1 MAPPRK
7 RPVRGGVGTEDPGTA
22 ARPEEQDNLRLLV
35 ALADREGRIQH
46 LEERLRSSA
55 EQSPLADDR
64 AIFRAA
70 AWLTRQMDRWAPE
83 GSRRR
88 IGLRGAA
95 RVATRPFAAGDAG
108 GEHDYAKWL
117 ATHEPKPDDV
127 ARMRE
132 EGARFRNRPLI
143 SVLVP
148 VYNSEPSWLE
158 EMAAS
163 VIAQA
168 YDHWELCLA
177 DDGSTD
183 LRTRPALERLAGSNP
198 RIRICHREQN
208 GGIAAASNTALEMA
222 SGEFVAL
229 LDHDDVLRPHA
240 LHTAVA
246 ALQAEPDLDFLYS
259 DEDKILEGGTRGH
272 VAFKGEFDPD
282 HLLSTNYVCHLSVIR
297 RSLMTRVGGFRP
309 GFEGSQDHE
318 LILRATEATE
328 RIRHLP
334 GVLYSWR
341 QVPGS
346 AAVSVDAKP
355 LAWESGRRAVDEALA
370 RRGDG
375 GRAELGLLAGLYRVR
390 RPVPAST
397 EVAMVV
403 HGACAATCR
412 RSVEALLAGAGHRPV
427 TVIAVGT
434 DPELESVRSRD
445 LEVVIGERPER
456 RASLLNRAV
465 AMSGAEVV
473 VLVREGFTP
482 PAPDR
487 AWLVPLVGE
496 ALRAEVG
503 IAGGRIVDSRL
514 KPLHEGFR
522 LGRGPV
528 PVSLGTRWPVVQRMA
543 AVSGDLM
550 AVRRQ
555 ALLDA
560 GGFDERYWRDL
571 WDVDLAL
578 RMRQLGQAVV
588 YTPFSE
594 LRSDRTTAE
603 GPPGGDDLG
612 VFVATWGPVSE
623 MCDPY
628 LSPLVDRIHPL
639 AIRRSA
645 GLTGVAG

>member
-1 MAPPRK
+1 MAPTRK
-7 RPVRGGVGTEDPGTA
+7 RPVGGGVGTEDHETGV
-22 ARPEEQDNLRLLV
+22 RPDEEDTPRLLV
-35 ALADREGRIQH
+35 ALADREERIRQ

-55 EQSPLADDR
+55 EQAPLDDDR

-70 AWLTRQMDRWAPE
+70 AWLTRQMERWAPA

-95 RVATRPFAAGDAG
+95 RVATRPFAPRRAG
-108 GEHDYAKWL
+108 GEGSYANWL
-117 ATHEPKPDDV
+117 AANEPTPDDV

-132 EGARFRNRPLI
+132 EGARFSNRPLI

-163 VIAQA
+163 VVGQA

-183 LRTRPALERLAGSNP
+183 PRTRPTLERLAGSEP
-198 RIRICHREQN
+198 RIRVRHREHN

-229 LDHDDVLRPHA
+229 LDHDDVFRPHA
-240 LHTAVA
+240 LHVVVA

-259 DEDKILEGGTRGH
+259 DEDKILQGGTRGH

-297 RSLMTRVGGFRP
+297 RSLMTRVGGFRR
-309 GFEGSQDHE
+309 GFEGSQDHD

-334 GVLYSWR
+334 AVLYSWR

-346 AAVSVDAKP
+346 AAVSVDVKP
-355 LAWESGRRAVDEALA
+355 LAWESGRRAADEALA
-370 RRGDG
+370 RRGDE
-375 GRAELGLLAGLYRVR
+375 GRAELGPLAGLYRVR
-390 RPVPAST
+390 RPVPVSV
-397 EVAMVV
+397 EVAVLV
-403 HGACAATCR
+403 HGASAATCR
-412 RSVEALLAGAGHRPV
+412 RNVEALLAGAGHWPM
-427 TVIAVGT
+427 TVIAVGS
-434 DPELESVRSRD
+434 DPQLATVRGRD
-445 LEVVIGERPER
+445 LDVVVGERPER

-465 AMSGAEVV
+465 AMSSAEVL

-482 PAPDR
+482 SAPER
-487 AWLVPLVGE
+487 PWLTPLIAE

-503 IAGGRIVDSRL
+503 IAGGRIVDSRG

-522 LGRGPV
+522 LGRGPL

-578 RMRQLGQAVV
+578 RMRRLGQAVV

-594 LRSDRTTAE
+594 LCADRATAGVRPAE
-603 GPPGGDDLG
+603 DDLS
-612 VFVATWGPVSE
+612 VLVASWGPVSE

-628 LSPLVDRIHPL
+628 LSPHVERIRPLV
-639 AIRRSA
+639 IRSTA
-645 GLTGVAG
+645 GPTRVAG